1 MEEQD
6 RLIDYVAICTL
17 KGPSLKRRVSPV
29 KNSNDA
35 SDYADMKLKV
45 HSRFP
50 EEDWEDAAFPRALPL
65 FCLPSLDGL
74 EHVISSGSVHFAGF
88 AKVNLTSK
96 RRAVQIGT
104 GLK

>member
-74 EHVISSGSVHFAGF
+74 EHVYVADASISQDSQNNQFDV
-88 AKVNLTSK
+88 K
-96 RRAVQIGT
+96 RRAALMERV
-104 GLK
+104 